1 MSVQPVNNAN
11 AETGNK
17 SSIPEQHQAFLEKV
31 MVKGGLNDPYDA
43 RDITEVVFRI
53 MRDLMTTE
61 ASDRVASELNQE
73 ALNTEDKALQME
85 VSELWKDTN
94 PIVGFLS
101 RIRPPMDKS
110 GALGIDDEKFLTR
123 VKNEASMPS
132 TVDGEEVVK
141 AIFSATKDDL
151 SEERISEIA
160 KCLPGRVAQL
170 WQQA

>member
-1 MSVQPVNNAN
+1 MPEQSTDNIN
-11 AETGNK
+11 AETEAK
-17 SSIPEQHQAFLEKV
+17 SNIPEQHKAFLEKV
-31 MVKGGLNDPYDA
+31 MVKGGLSDLYDA

-61 ASDRVASELNQE
+61 ASDKVASELDQE
-73 ALNTEDKALQME
+73 ASNAEDKALRTK

-110 GALGIDDEKFLTR
+110 GALGIDDDRFLTR

-132 TVDGEEVVK
+132 TVDQEQVIK
-141 AIFSATKDDL
+141 AIFSATKEEL
-151 SEERISEIA
+151 SEERINEIVT
-160 KCLPGRVAQL
+160 CLPGQIAQL
-170 WQQA
+170 WKQA